1 LPHTQI
7 GTREDV
13 KKSHLRTTTMSKP
26 LSCAE
31 DIRLHYD
38 PERPAEH
45 FLATQSPEA
54 QAKHRRQ
61 ATEERALTRGDE
73 T

>member
-1 LPHTQI
+1 
-7 GTREDV
+7 
-13 KKSHLRTTTMSKP
+13 MSKP